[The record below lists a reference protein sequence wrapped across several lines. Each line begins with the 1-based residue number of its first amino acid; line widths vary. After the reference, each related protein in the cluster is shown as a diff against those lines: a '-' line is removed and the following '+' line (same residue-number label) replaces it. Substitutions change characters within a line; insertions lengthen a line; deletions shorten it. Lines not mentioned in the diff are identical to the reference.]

1 MSCRDRGKNFRTITA
16 GLAAATLSALAL
28 SGCGA
33 PADDF
38 ALTINDLRGLIEA
51 EDGLETLTFVPSE
64 IRTIAADDSESIGG
78 FWEES
83 GGSPADC
90 FPAFA
95 ASFLLDGSESGP
107 GGDDDTMELGV
118 YTERGED
125 DFGLVIV
132 NGRIFG
138 EPDAAVEFLDHV
150 AESARACP
158 DGYTLSE
165 GGDVR
170 WEVTGF
176 EQGSFAA
183 APDGVETLTSEEVV
197 VTEGAGLRTTFLQRG
212 NAVIA
217 FHAETAEGGTFTL
230 DDVDPVI
237 TAVAGRF
244 AAI

>member
-1 MSCRDRGKNFRTITA
+1 MSYRNRGTNPRTFTA

-33 PADDF
+33 PADDV

-51 EDGLETLTFVPSE
+51 DDGLENLAFEPSE
-64 IRTIAADDSESIGG
+64 VRTTAADDSESIGE
-78 FWEES
+78 FWEGS
-83 GGSPADC
+83 GGAPADC
-90 FPAFA
+90 FPIFA
-95 ASFLLDGSESGP
+95 ASFLLDGSESGA

-118 YTERGED
+118 FTERGAD

-138 EPDAAVEFLDHV
+138 DSDAAVEFLDHV

-158 DGYTLSE
+158 DGYTLSD
-165 GGDVR
+165 GGDLR

-176 EQGSFAA
+176 EQESFAG

-197 VTEGAGLRTTFLQRG
+197 VTEGAGLRTTFLQRE
-212 NAVIA
+212 NAVIS
-217 FHAETAEGGTFTL
+217 FHAETNEGGTFTL